1 MPCICMHIKLITI
14 LAVSN
19 QCKFDAPTMT
29 TLTVEFSGG
38 LEMLFDNVKKRKLQI
53 DEKPL
58 TILKLLGHLEGI
70 MTDKRTD
77 LFLQDGLV

>member
-1 MPCICMHIKLITI
+1 
-14 LAVSN
+14 
-19 QCKFDAPTMT
+19 MT

-58 TILKLLGHLEGI
+58 TILKLLGHLEGM